1 MNKKNC
7 SSGNLEEWI
16 PELVYIA
23 VINDLRS
30 LTVFPGKKEKRC
42 SKFGWFFWK
51 LHQNIRMKVKAAI
64 FVITDLGFRT
74 PTYREKVTMSLD
86 CNHFFPDLDINAQ
99 IDIRYFIQRQRI
111 CYQIMHWSTPTNSA
125 VWPIPYASAQPYHPG
140 SDSHGQL
147 SLFQAF
153 S

>member
-1 MNKKNC
+1 MNKKNR
-7 SSGNLEEWI
+7 SSGNLKEWI

-23 VINDLRS
+23 VINDPRS

-51 LHQNIRMKVKAAI
+51 LHQKNRMKVKAAI
-64 FVITDLGFRT
+64 FVITDLRFKK
-74 PTYREKVTMSLD
+74 PSYREKVTMSLD
-86 CNHFFPDLDINAQ
+86 CNQFFSDLDINAQ
-99 IDIRYFIQRQRI
+99 LRCFIQGQRI
-111 CYQIMHWSTPTNSA
+111 CYQSLHCSTPSNSA
-125 VWPIPYASAQPYHPG
+125 VWPIPNACAQPYHPG

-153 S
+153 RW